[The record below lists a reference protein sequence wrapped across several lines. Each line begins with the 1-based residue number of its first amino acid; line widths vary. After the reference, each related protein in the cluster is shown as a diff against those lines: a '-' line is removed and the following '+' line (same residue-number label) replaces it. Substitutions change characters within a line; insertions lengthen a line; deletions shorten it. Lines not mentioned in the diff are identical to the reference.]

1 MRSYRPATQQDLARA
16 SDRKRRELCRPLNLV
31 AAGLGIS
38 LVPELL
44 QRMRMDGVVF
54 RHVAGA
60 AQPKAPLYLA
70 SRRSETSA
78 AVRKFLALV
87 KRPAHNA

>member
-1 MRSYRPATQQDLARA
+1 
-16 SDRKRRELCRPLNLV
+16 
-31 AAGLGIS
+31 
-38 LVPELL
+38 
-44 QRMRMDGVVF
+44 
-54 RHVAGA
+54 VAGA